1 MEDQDADTDP
11 HGGSMEELA
20 YASGPP
26 AHSSLVEL
34 KRQLAAAG
42 AETRR
47 LRAENRTLHDELKA
61 ARAEDAEAAR
71 LSRTRGAGAAAAS
84 RAGVVADPSAGSVES
99 TEVHVVLE
107 TEAESQRCTERVE
120 ALRAQLRAEEDLV
133 SLRTEAQRMR
143 KLLQARSDD
152 SRQDGSEGLP
162 TGGTTVFE
170 TQECVHQALCT
181 DPSFEMLATASE
193 VKLAEEKKAL
203 QARVKR
209 LEQVLHE
216 PLAIAPRRVRGTPHR
231 ITEFARRQRRLQQLD
246 SIAGVLHEELRKR
259 RANAGPGL
267 RSPAESFNIE
277 ENSAVALGSQT
288 PEASGW
294 TQLAT
299 KPTTTTMTTPQRGTS
314 HCQARRLNLHIQA
327 LSRRFILRRDLR

>member
-1 MEDQDADTDP
+1 MEEPDFDTDV
-11 HGGSMEELA
+11 HGGTMEELA
-20 YASGPP
+20 SAGGPP
-26 AHSSLVEL
+26 VHASLVEL

-47 LRAENRTLHDELKA
+47 LRAENRTLHDDLKA

-71 LSRTRGAGAAAAS
+71 LNRTRAAGAAGAS
-84 RAGVVADPSAGSVES
+84 RPGVLADPSAGSEEPAES
-99 TEVHVVLE
+99 RVVLE
-107 TEAESQRCTERVE
+107 AEAESQRCTERVE
-120 ALRAQLRAEEDLV
+120 ALRAQLRAEEDLL

-143 KLLQARSDD
+143 KLLQARSD

-162 TGGTTVFE
+162 TGGVTLVE
-170 TQECVHQALCT
+170 TQEGVQQALCT
-181 DPSFEMLATASE
+181 DPSFEMLATVSE

-209 LEQVLHE
+209 LEQVLRE
-216 PLAIAPRRVRGTPHR
+216 PLAIAPHRIRGTANH

-246 SIAGVLHEELRKR
+246 TIAGVLHEELRKR
-259 RANAGPGL
+259 RANAVLGL
-267 RSPAESFNIE
+267 RSPAESFNVE
-277 ENSAVALGSQT
+277 ENSTAALGSQT
-288 PEASGW
+288 PEAAGW

-299 KPTTTTMTTPQRGTS
+299 TTTTTTTPQRGTS
-314 HCQARRLNLHIQA
+314 HCQARRLNVHIQA